1 MELEVSLLE
10 RVRRWESLSRWER
23 SELGRD
29 LRRSG
34 LSYGEIMELVP
45 VKKSTLATWCR
56 DVALTEE
63 QIEAIRARTPGQSG
77 VPKDT
82 GRRRREEIAR
92 VRAAAR
98 SRAEHLLADPM
109 WVAGVVLYWAE
120 GAKSRNRVSL
130 ANSDPR
136 TLRLFVA
143 WVRRYLNQ
151 DAEFSLH
158 LHLHEGN
165 DERRGAIGGGNGS
178 RPITLHQDVHQAGR
192 DRASQESSPTRCL
205 HDPPQTCLRRL
216 AHDHGM
222 DRPRWRTIRPN
233 AARAVNF
240 SRAASSIGRAA
251 GS

>member
-34 LSYGEIMELVP
+34 PSYGEIMELVP

-98 SRAEHLLADPM
+98 SRAEHLLADHPM

-165 DERRGAIGGGNGS
+165 DERAARRHWREVTGLDRSPFIKTFIK
-178 RPITLHQDVHQAGR
+178 PAGTGHR
-192 DRASQESSPTRCL
+192 KNHLPHGVCTIRLKRASDAWHTIMEWIDLVGERFGPM
-205 HDPPQTCLRRL
+205 PPGL
-216 AHDHGM
+216 
-222 DRPRWRTIRPN
+222 
-233 AARAVNF
+233 
-240 SRAASSIGRAA
+240 
-251 GS
+251 